1 MGAEVVLE
9 TEAGNDQD
17 GREDLL
23 VLMPDAIEVRRNA
36 GTAGLLGVAGAAI
49 AIAYFAR
56 ATQTGAVLDWVLALI
71 M

>member
-56 ATQTGAVLDWVLALI
+56 AA
-71 M
+71 